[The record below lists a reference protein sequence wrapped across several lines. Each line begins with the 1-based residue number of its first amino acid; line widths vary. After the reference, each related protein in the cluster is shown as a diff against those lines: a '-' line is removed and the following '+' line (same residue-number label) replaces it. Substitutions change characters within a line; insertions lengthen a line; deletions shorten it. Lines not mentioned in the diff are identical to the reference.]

1 MPHVSL
7 QISAEI
13 RWKQQKLYHV
23 ICKMLYVMPQK
34 AGLLGKD
41 ASISLRDGHMVI
53 PVDAAN
59 KRKTKDVYMTV
70 QGVEKLYLLSP
81 KLLQKPTTDFEN

>member
-1 MPHVSL
+1 M
-7 QISAEI
+7 QNAI
-13 RWKQQKLYHV
+13 RDA
-23 ICKMLYVMPQK
+23 QK

-59 KRKTKDVYMTV
+59 KRKSKDVYMTV
-70 QGVEKLYLLSP
+70 QGVENCIY
-81 KLLQKPTTDFEN
+81 